1 MSKDSDTPPG
11 MSTPGRSAVWEF
23 SAPDEAGGFAQRSL
37 RDWGLAELSSPVS
50 STVTALATWNELNEP
65 TGRLRLG
72 LSLQEPSRPVLYVQ
86 ITDQGILLPDPYRSQ
101 DDAQLA
107 VKVLGRPCVV
117 WGAGLESGGL
127 VRTLWAIF
135 STKREEVAR

>member
-1 MSKDSDTPPG
+1 MDKDPDTPPG
-11 MSTPGRSAVWEF
+11 LGAPGRSAVWEF
-23 SAPDEAGGFAQRSL
+23 SAPGEAGGYAERSL
-37 RDWGLAELSSPVS
+37 RDWGLGELTSPVS
-50 STVTALATWNELNEP
+50 STVTALATWNERNEP
-65 TGRLRLG
+65 TGKLRLG

-101 DDAQLA
+101 DDAKLA

-117 WGAGLESGGL
+117 WGAGLESEGL

-135 STKREEVAR
+135 STKREEVAQ